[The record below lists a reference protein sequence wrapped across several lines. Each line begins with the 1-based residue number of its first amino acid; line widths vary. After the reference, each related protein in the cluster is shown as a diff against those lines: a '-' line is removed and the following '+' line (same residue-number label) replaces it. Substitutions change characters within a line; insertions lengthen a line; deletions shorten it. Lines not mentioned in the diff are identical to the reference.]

1 MLMENAYEKC
11 LRGAKKMVVPV
22 MLFSVGW
29 TAVSLE
35 AFAEINE
42 NASFFEVKQVSD
54 TEGKVVD
61 VMVSR
66 LLGQV

>member
-1 MLMENAYEKC
+1 MENAYEKC

-35 AFAEINE
+35 AFGLSCNSWGGINIC
-42 NASFFEVKQVSD
+42 
-54 TEGKVVD
+54 
-61 VMVSR
+61 
-66 LLGQV
+66 

>member
-1 MLMENAYEKC
+1 MLA
-11 LRGAKKMVVPV
+11 GSKKMVVPV